1 MTELGGT
8 LIPAEHDKDET
19 IRLLKLLGK
28 LAYKLPKLK
37 INEWSNIFEFIE
49 YYIVVSDDND
59 VKFASFKWSKV
70 KEILMLLDKID

>member
-1 MTELGGT
+1 MTELGET